1 VGAAPNT
8 NIIRHWGLGGKI
20 TDNITIPATGTGTAT
35 PLVATDEIQ
44 VSGTAT
50 LAHVQFV
57 KLVDGTLN
65 GTGAIGGDAANGL
78 DVDVTRIPGQYVEDG
93 IPAGGDIGL
102 SVLAVRRD
110 TPASSAGTD
119 GDWATPGLDSLGR
132 MWVAPNPRILTAITP
147 TIDTA
152 LYATGD
158 RLGSV
163 MTFTGAALANGGA
176 GKIVN
181 AVLTSRDTE
190 APVIELWLFQVSP
203 TMANADNG
211 VFDLTDANLEAGI
224 LLGVIEFVSYYK
236 TSAGEVSIGQMRGA
250 ALGGTPL
257 PYKCGAAATS
267 IYGIMCIR
275 SASTYPTTTDLIVTL
290 TMDRE

>member
-1 VGAAPNT
+1 MA
-8 NIIRHWGLGGKI
+8 
-20 TDNITIPATGTGTAT
+20 DNITIPASGTGTAT

-119 GDWATPGLDSLGR
+119 GDWATPGLDNLGR
-132 MWVAPNPRILTAITP
+132 LWVAPSFAMRKLVTVTP
-147 TIDTA
+147 TISTTPAYTA
-152 LYATGD
+152 GD
-158 RLGSV
+158 QVGGV
-163 MTFTGAALANGGA
+163 MTFTNAALVNGGA
-176 GKIVN
+176 ANIVGATISN
-181 AVLTSRDTE
+181 RGAQNYPAL
-190 APVIELWLFQVSP
+190 ELWIFQVSP
-203 TMANADNG
+203 TMVGADNG
-211 VFDLTDANLEAGI
+211 AFDLTDANLEAGI
-224 LLGVIEFVSYYK
+224 LLGVADCYAWTN
-236 TSAGEVSIGQMRGA
+236 TSAGQVTQGAYRGFPLSMA
-250 ALGGTPL
+250 PL
-257 PYKCGAAATS
+257 PVVCGAATTS
-267 IYGIMCIR
+267 VYGVLKTGTVFTGV
-275 SASTYPTTTDLIVTL
+275 STTDLVVTL
-290 TMDRE
+290 MFDR

>member
-236 TSAGEVSIGQMRGA
+236 TAAGEVSIGQMRGA

>member
-1 VGAAPNT
+1 
-8 NIIRHWGLGGKI
+8 
-20 TDNITIPATGTGTAT
+20 
-35 PLVATDEIQ
+35 

>member
-1 VGAAPNT
+1 MA
-8 NIIRHWGLGGKI
+8 
-20 TDNITIPATGTGTAT
+20 DNITIPATGTGTAT

-275 SASTYPTTTDLIVTL
+275 SASTYATTTDLIVTL